1 VIGTSTASGIIRNDD
16 TFLSVVPAE
25 LQQVESDE
33 GPSQFVFSVSRT
45 GALNTETIANWSVQG
60 SGANPAI
67 AADFSKPEQYVAVC
81 VTDKLDLLF
90 GGSDA
95 PCAIG
100 CVYSIGEINQKNNA
114 ALTAAI
120 ADLLFAYGGIH
131 DDRIY
136 LNFFDVPPANCDC
149 DCLEPSAAS
158 SSCCS
163 SKLPHPSLVQSQVAG
178 PGAHLQISPTD
189 AIPTSST
196 HQGMRTSRVLIGVT
210 ASFACDDFR
219 EWGGTL
225 NTCIKQC
232 TYHRTSLS
240 VEVPEMTVHGRIFRR
255 DGPESFRRARLHA
268 TT

>member
-1 VIGTSTASGIIRNDD
+1 VHPARSSSRTSGTSLIASADAVD
-16 TFLSVVPAE
+16 
-25 LQQVESDE
+25 
-33 GPSQFVFSVSRT
+33 PSLV
-45 GALNTETIANWSVQG
+45 LNTNVVLSDKKRFLKAAS
-60 SGANPAI
+60 AAI
-67 AADFSKPEQYVAVC
+67 AAAFSKPEQYVAVC

-178 PGAHLQISPTD
+178 PGAPLQISPTD

-232 TYHRTSLS
+232 TYHRTYHRTYHQSVQRSLS
-240 VEVPEMTVHGRIFRR
+240 VKVPKVTIHGRIFRR
-255 DGPESFRRARLHA
+255 GSTPNTSVVHA

>member
-1 VIGTSTASGIIRNDD
+1 MRRRLVLALLACASSRVHALRLPST
-16 TFLSVVPAE
+16 VHPAR
-25 LQQVESDE
+25 S
-33 GPSQFVFSVSRT
+33 SRT
-45 GALNTETIANWSVQG
+45 SLIASADAVDPSLVLNTNVVLSDKKRFLKAAS
-60 SGANPAI
+60 AAI
-67 AADFSKPEQYVAVC
+67 AAAFSKPEQYVAVC

-149 DCLEPSAAS
+149 DCLELSAA

-163 SKLPHPSLVQSQVAG
+163 SMLPHPSLDQSQVAG
-178 PGAHLQISPTD
+178 PGARLQTSPTD

-196 HQGMRTSRVLIGVT
+196 HTCMGTSRMLVGRCHCVSR
-210 ASFACDDFR
+210 APAG
-219 EWGGTL
+219 EWGGSEDHT
-225 NTCIKQC
+225 TCIRRLAW
-232 TYHRTSLS
+232 HRCLS
-240 VEVPEMTVHGRIFRR
+240 VLVWCSRTISSILTQFR
-255 DGPESFRRARLHA
+255 HA
-268 TT
+268 SSWY

>member
-1 VIGTSTASGIIRNDD
+1 MRHLVLALLACASSRANALRLSLTVHPARSSSRTSGTSLIASADAVD
-16 TFLSVVPAE
+16 
-25 LQQVESDE
+25 
-33 GPSQFVFSVSRT
+33 PSLV
-45 GALNTETIANWSVQG
+45 LNTNVVLSDKKRFLKAAS
-60 SGANPAI
+60 AAI
-67 AADFSKPEQYVAVC
+67 AAAFSKPEQYVAVC

-149 DCLEPSAAS
+149 DCLELSAA

-163 SKLPHPSLVQSQVAG
+163 SCCCPLLLLLLLAVAAA
-178 PGAHLQISPTD
+178 PCCSCCCCCCCCCCCFCPCCCRCCCERSSPN
-189 AIPTSST
+189 
-196 HQGMRTSRVLIGVT
+196 VL
-210 ASFACDDFR
+210 SC
-219 EWGGTL
+219 
-225 NTCIKQC
+225 
-232 TYHRTSLS
+232 
-240 VEVPEMTVHGRIFRR
+240 
-255 DGPESFRRARLHA
+255 
-268 TT
+268 

>member
-1 VIGTSTASGIIRNDD
+1 MRHLLVLALLACASSRANALRLSLTVHPARSSSRTSGTSLIASADAVD
-16 TFLSVVPAE
+16 
-25 LQQVESDE
+25 
-33 GPSQFVFSVSRT
+33 PSLV
-45 GALNTETIANWSVQG
+45 LNTNVVLSDKKRFLKAAS
-60 SGANPAI
+60 AAI
-67 AADFSKPEQYVAVC
+67 AAAFSKPEQYVAVC

-178 PGAHLQISPTD
+178 PGAHLQTSPTD

-210 ASFACDDFR
+210 ASFECDDLR
-219 EWGGTL
+219 A
-225 NTCIKQC
+225 
-232 TYHRTSLS
+232 S
-240 VEVPEMTVHGRIFRR
+240 
-255 DGPESFRRARLHA
+255 DGSAEAP
-268 TT
+268 